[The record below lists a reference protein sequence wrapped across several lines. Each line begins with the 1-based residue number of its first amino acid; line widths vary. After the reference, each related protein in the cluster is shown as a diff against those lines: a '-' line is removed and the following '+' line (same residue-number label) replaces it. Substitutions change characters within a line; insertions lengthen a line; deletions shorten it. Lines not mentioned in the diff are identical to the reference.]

1 MLDFWSSWV
10 QDLASIVI
18 EGWLNL
24 DDLDGFEI
32 RSGQQRN
39 LFVNLQFEN
48 RLIERVARL
57 LQLVIAVKHI
67 RDLNQVDNFGIDV
80 NVDLLDVG
88 T

>member
-32 RSGQQRN
+32 RSGRQRN